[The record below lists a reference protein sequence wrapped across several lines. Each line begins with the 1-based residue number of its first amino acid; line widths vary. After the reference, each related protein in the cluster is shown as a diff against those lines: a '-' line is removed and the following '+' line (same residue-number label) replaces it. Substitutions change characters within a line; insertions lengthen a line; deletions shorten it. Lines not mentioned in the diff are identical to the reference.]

1 MREDCTLAPVT
12 HAFGGSKLRVGDMLK
27 KAGGPPLP
35 LVAAMRGVENKLPL
49 WACDD
54 GCDFIRGTR
63 LMNVTLK
70 PQDLAISNGATS
82 CLLSMWRVID
92 PVFIQPDL
100 CKAAKY
106 TVPLIDLPDC
116 LPKFQDSAISLLS
129 QMADFSNT
137 VLLDSIQSV
146 WHEWSSKDRSIFQL
160 KWIETIVNSGV
171 LLGLGPRRQL
181 LIECSGLGGA
191 PIFDSIQGDLFLKC
205 MSTTPVYGPSLA
217 HLDIYDDNQKYRH
230 TTSIGRTAQ
239 IHDFHMLHV
248 AAWPTGVKA
257 WTRILSLMNL
267 PDLHAAHPDKILTQA
282 SVLAATGKRLPAH
295 LRDAHPV
302 LPVQLRTY
310 LTNVLSP
317 LLTEASGWLMASAD
331 PSIREA
337 NRELHIIGHSAG
349 SFTAMVLSNIL
360 QDPQFG
366 PFFGC
371 TRATAIAMPSR
382 LFETHYTQRTIR
394 LYHVQEDELCVWR
407 PTKEDLALLNDHGIE
422 VTLVSGNALWMGKR
436 NHSYGHFVFSGLE
449 PGTFSISKLLNVPG
463 VVPLFEKQKAP
474 LRLMSWCTYRMSES
488 SKHLLQTLSARCG
501 DPTTTEDQLVSIAQ
515 LGLPR
520 VNTVLALKEW
530 LLQQLL
536 CQVDGKVL
544 PNYCGV
550 LGEFLMDLPL
560 PRIIYHVG
568 LLPAATST
576 MGQGESA

>member
-1 MREDCTLAPVT
+1 M
-12 HAFGGSKLRVGDMLK
+12 
-27 KAGGPPLP
+27 
-35 LVAAMRGVENKLPL
+35 
-49 WACDD
+49 
-54 GCDFIRGTR
+54 
-63 LMNVTLK
+63 
-70 PQDLAISNGATS
+70 
-82 CLLSMWRVID
+82 
-92 PVFIQPDL
+92 
-100 CKAAKY
+100 
-106 TVPLIDLPDC
+106 
-116 LPKFQDSAISLLS
+116 
-129 QMADFSNT
+129 
-137 VLLDSIQSV
+137 
-146 WHEWSSKDRSIFQL
+146 
-160 KWIETIVNSGV
+160 
-171 LLGLGPRRQL
+171 
-181 LIECSGLGGA
+181 
-191 PIFDSIQGDLFLKC
+191 
-205 MSTTPVYGPSLA
+205 
-217 HLDIYDDNQKYRH
+217 
-230 TTSIGRTAQ
+230 
-239 IHDFHMLHV
+239 
-248 AAWPTGVKA
+248 
-257 WTRILSLMNL
+257 

-295 LRDAHPV
+295 LRDAHPGFELGLRLILDCL

-337 NRELHIIGHSAG
+337 NRELRIIGHSAG

-422 VTLVSGNALWMGKR
+422 VTLISGNALWMGKR

-501 DPTTTEDQLVSIAQ
+501 DPTTTEDQLVSIA
-515 LGLPR
+515 
-520 VNTVLALKEW
+520 
-530 LLQQLL
+530 
-536 CQVDGKVL
+536 
-544 PNYCGV
+544 
-550 LGEFLMDLPL
+550 
-560 PRIIYHVG
+560 H
-568 LLPAATST
+568 S
-576 MGQGESA
+576 